1 MTTPARLL
9 RRTWFYVSLYWC
21 RRGRE
26 GQRDL
31 RRDSFKFT
39 HDAYGRE
46 YAVMTHEEA
55 TKNHPSGENSKPS
68 AERETRLYSTGADD
82 DASVCQSEFVCSKT
96 KPILHSVFS
105 SIQNQAC
112 QRKTPFGTKTDHL
125 VSTSW
130 ATHDENYL
138 CWSRALLDINQPLRQ
153 GVCDYFAVSNAN
165 VPAATSCSFQGKAA
179 SKVSHTTS
187 QGHL

>member
-1 MTTPARLL
+1 MPMAANARSWRSGKPQKKNIPVVKTAIPQLNEKRGFMCFIAL
-9 RRTWFYVSLYWC
+9 EQMMMPLFASLN
-21 RRGRE
+21 
-26 GQRDL
+26 L
-31 RRDSFKFT
+31 FVAKL
-39 HDAYGRE
+39 
-46 YAVMTHEEA
+46 
-55 TKNHPSGENSKPS
+55 NPSCT
-68 AERETRLYSTGADD
+68 A
-82 DASVCQSEFVCSKT
+82 
-96 KPILHSVFS
+96 FS
-105 SIQNQAC
+105 SIQSQAW